1 MCKALNDVG
10 NDVSKMLGTSGGGGS
25 QNGQTFKGA
34 DSTVRAAASTAAPA
48 IGARRRGSVGMG
60 AGSLLTGPSGVAQGA
75 LTTGKSSLLGQ

>member
-1 MCKALNDVG
+1 MCQAVNNLG
-10 NDVSKMLGTSGGGGS
+10 NEISKTFGTAGGGGS

>member
-10 NDVSKMLGTSGGGGS
+10 NEISKTFSPSSGGGS

-34 DSTVRAAASTAAPA
+34 DSTVRAAANTAAPA

-60 AGSLLTGPSGVAQGA
+60 AGSLLTGPSGIAQGA